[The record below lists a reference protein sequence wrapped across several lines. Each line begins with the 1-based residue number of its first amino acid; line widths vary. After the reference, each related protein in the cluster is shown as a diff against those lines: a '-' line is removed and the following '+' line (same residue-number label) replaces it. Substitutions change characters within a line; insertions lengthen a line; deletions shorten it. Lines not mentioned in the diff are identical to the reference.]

1 MSDFE
6 NFYNNSRKPEE
17 EIKRINLCTEKDYL
31 KTEDEINEKEYE
43 KESINLEYENFVIE
57 NLSKDMILYYKKLS
71 EKNENGYD
79 IRTDEEGK
87 KYIRHE
93 TKMKILGL
101 TTGEAYYRMSDKNGQ
116 QTSNSITAT
125 PFHIKC
131 SKKGYLNFVYKSSS
145 PFLEIIKHFFH
156 QTSLF
161 KKKDVFLYT
170 AKEYLRRCTVQKN

>member
-1 MSDFE
+1 
-6 NFYNNSRKPEE
+6 
-17 EIKRINLCTEKDYL
+17 
-31 KTEDEINEKEYE
+31 
-43 KESINLEYENFVIE
+43 
-57 NLSKDMILYYKKLS
+57 MILYYKKLS

-170 AKEYLRRCTVQKN
+170 AKEYLRRCTVQKNKYSVSNACVRYGQECTINMLLGQVHSRYHGGMGQDITKGNAFFSYRYRGKLYSIILIRKN